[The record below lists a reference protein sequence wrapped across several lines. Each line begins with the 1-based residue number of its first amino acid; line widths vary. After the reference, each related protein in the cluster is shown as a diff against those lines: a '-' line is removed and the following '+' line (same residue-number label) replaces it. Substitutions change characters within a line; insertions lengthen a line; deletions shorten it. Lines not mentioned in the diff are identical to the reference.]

1 MAKSHPAQLDE
12 QAAPQ
17 LPDWARNTMAS
28 FTLLTC
34 LVSLNVILHNQH
46 GVRVVGAV
54 ANGVAALDLAHPGLV
69 GLAVFGVLRDGAVVP
84 VPLDG
89 RAIEVG
95 VVVGAALHVDR
106 QVHAKWGEAGG
117 RLGLE

>member
-12 QAAPQ
+12 HAAPQ

-54 ANGVAALDLAHPGLV
+54 ANGVAALDLAQLLADRLILANAKLNLLTPG
-69 GLAVFGVLRDGAVVP
+69 
-84 VPLDG
+84 
-89 RAIEVG
+89 
-95 VVVGAALHVDR
+95 
-106 QVHAKWGEAGG
+106 
-117 RLGLE
+117 